1 MPAPLATPSTCAY
14 SAVLL
19 DLDGTITDSA
29 PVILRALRATLNDF
43 GIEPPPLE
51 TLMTFIGPPLPEGL
65 RALGGFEG
73 EANAEAVACYR
84 RHYRDH
90 MLEAPVYDGVP
101 ELIGALY
108 DAGTPLAV
116 ATSKRESLAALI
128 LEHLGLA
135 HYLVTCS
142 GADDLDRRS
151 AKADVIRAAL
161 SRLEGAGVDTTRVVH
176 VGDRRHD
183 VEGAREAAVACIGVL
198 WGYGGAEELA
208 GAQHLAATPAE
219 LAVLLGTPLGP
230 SPARGAYRSEG
241 AENGVESAE
250 SAESAG
256 NTEDPENTENRDCG
270 QDNHYDNHQDDQED
284 A

>member
-51 TLMTFIGPPLPEGL
+51 TLMTFVGPPLPEGL

-135 HYLVTCS
+135 NYLVTCS

-198 WGYGGAEELA
+198 WGYGGAQELA
-208 GAQHLAATPAE
+208 GAQHLVASPAE
-219 LAVLLGTPLGP
+219 LAVLLGTSLGP
-230 SPARGAYRSEG
+230 SPARGTHRSEG
-241 AENGVESAE
+241 AENGVKNANSAE
-250 SAESAG
+250 NA
-256 NTEDPENTENRDCG
+256 ENTENRDCG
-270 QDNHYDNHQDDQED
+270 QDDHYDNHQDDQEED